1 MEYIALDVHKK
12 YTWARVENAQGDRLY
27 ESRLAH
33 AHGTIKNFVNRW
45 TAGSVVAVE
54 TVGNWYWVVDEIEAG
69 GGKPQLVNARLAK
82 LMMGSVNKSDKLDA
96 KGMNR
101 LQRTGTLPTVW
112 IPSCSVG
119 DARELPRTRMVLS
132 SQHTQLK
139 NRVHATLAKYG
150 YTVEGASDAFGKRGR
165 KIMTELLPKLP
176 PHTQQAL
183 ERVLDQLDHVG
194 ENLKAIEAQMIK
206 AFAPCP
212 QTTWLK
218 TLPGVG
224 EILAV
229 VIWTEIGSIDRFSRA
244 EQLASYSGLVA
255 RENSSGGKIRFGAVR
270 RDINV
275 YLKWAFVEAA
285 NSSILNGERCGYNHI
300 SRLYQ
305 RLKPDAGTARQR
317 WLWRVTSRRPVFG
330 CLRKERPIGN
340 QCRPRNAKRAG
351 LMGPLRPAC

>member
-12 YTWARVENAQGDRLY
+12 YTWARVENRQGDRLY
-27 ESRLAH
+27 ESRLQH

-45 TAGSVVAVE
+45 TVGSAVAVE

-82 LMMGSVNKSDKLDA
+82 LMMGMVNKSDKLDA

-112 IPSCSVG
+112 IPPSSVR

-132 SQHTQLK
+132 RQRTQLK
-139 NRVHATLAKYG
+139 NRVHATLGKYG
-150 YTVEGASDAFGKRGR
+150 FVVEGATDAFGKKGR
-165 KIMTELLPKLP
+165 QIVAQLMAKLP
-176 PHTQQAL
+176 PHTEQAL
-183 ERVLDQLDHVG
+183 GRVLDQLDHVCK
-194 ENLKAIEAQMIK
+194 NLQWIEEKMMEV
-206 AFAPCP
+206 FAPCP

-224 EILAV
+224 DILAV
-229 VIWTEIGSIDRFSRA
+229 VIWTEIGTIERFGRA
-244 EQLASYSGLVA
+244 EQLASYCGLVA

-270 RDINV
+270 RDVNV

-285 NSSILNGERCGYNHI
+285 NSAVLNAERCGYDHI
-300 SRLYQ
+300 SRLYRRIKTRRGHGKAKVAVARHLSEASFWMLKKGESYREPMSFTQ
-305 RLKPDAGTARQR
+305 R
-317 WLWRVTSRRPVFG
+317 
-330 CLRKERPIGN
+330 
-340 QCRPRNAKRAG
+340 
-351 LMGPLRPAC
+351 

>member
-12 YTWARVENAQGDRLY
+12 YTWARVENTQGERLY

-33 AHGTIKNFVNRW
+33 AHGTIKNFVHRW
-45 TAGSVVAVE
+45 SEGSPVAVE

-69 GGKPQLVNARLAK
+69 GGMPQLVNARLAK

-112 IPSCSVG
+112 IPPSSVR
-119 DARELPRTRMVLS
+119 DARELARTRMVLS
-132 SQHTQLK
+132 RQRTQLK
-139 NRVHATLAKYG
+139 NRVHATLGKYG
-150 YTVEGASDAFGKRGR
+150 YTVEGASDAFGKKGR
-165 KIMTELLPKLP
+165 KIMEEVLLKLP

-183 ERVLDQLDHVG
+183 GLILDELDHVTD
-194 ENLKAIEAQMIK
+194 NLQVIEGQMIEV
-206 AFAPCP
+206 FAPCA
-212 QTTWLK
+212 QTELLK
-218 TLPGVG
+218 TLPGVA

-229 VIWTEIGSIDRFSRA
+229 VIWTEIGAIERFSRA
-244 EQLASYSGLVA
+244 EQFASYCGLVA

-270 RDINV
+270 RDVNV

-285 NSSILNGERCGYNHI
+285 NSALLNAERCGYNHI

-305 RLKPDAGTARQR
+305 RIKPRRGHGKAKVAVARHLSEASFWMLTKGEPYREPTSSTQR
-317 WLWRVTSRRPVFG
+317 
-330 CLRKERPIGN
+330 
-340 QCRPRNAKRAG
+340 
-351 LMGPLRPAC
+351 

>member
-12 YTWARVENAQGDRLY
+12 YTWARVENTKGDRLY
-27 ESRLAH
+27 ESRLQH

-45 TAGSVVAVE
+45 TAGSPVAVE

-69 GGKPQLVNARLAK
+69 GGQPQLVNARLAK

-112 IPSCSVG
+112 IPPSSVR

-132 SQHTQLK
+132 RQRTQLK
-139 NRVHATLAKYG
+139 NRVHGTLGKYG
-150 YTVEGASDAFGKRGR
+150 FVVEGASDAFGKKGR
-165 KIMTELLPKLP
+165 PIMAQLMAKLP
-176 PHTQQAL
+176 PHTEQAL
-183 ERVLDQLDHVG
+183 GRVLDQLDHVCA
-194 ENLKAIEAQMIK
+194 NLKWIEEQMMEV
-206 AFAPCP
+206 FAPCP
-212 QTTWLK
+212 QTIWLK

-224 EILAV
+224 DILAV
-229 VIWTEIGSIDRFSRA
+229 VIWTEIGTIERFGRA
-244 EQLASYSGLVA
+244 EQLASYGGLVA

-270 RDINV
+270 RDVNV

-285 NSSILNGERCGYNHI
+285 NSALLNAERCGYGHI

-305 RLKPDAGTARQR
+305 RIKPRRGHGKAKVAVARHLSEASFWMLKKGEPYREPMSSTQR
-317 WLWRVTSRRPVFG
+317 
-330 CLRKERPIGN
+330 
-340 QCRPRNAKRAG
+340 
-351 LMGPLRPAC
+351 